1 MLIALGRLITIEAAM
16 VRPEFRR
23 GETMMAT
30 IGTFTKSGEDLGYVN
45 SKCPL
50 CRATVIELGHT

>member
-1 MLIALGRLITIEAAM
+1 
-16 VRPEFRR
+16 
-23 GETMMAT
+23 MAT
-30 IGTFTKSGEDLGYVN
+30 IGTFTRGDNGDLGYVN

>member
-1 MLIALGRLITIEAAM
+1 M